1 MTRALIYFAVVTL
14 IMYSVVGWFGYVTWA
29 KDKKMQQSL
38 LVQEDLMLAPYD
50 CLPMQ
55 LAILAIC
62 VSLVLVSPFLL
73 IPCKN
78 ALESLFG
85 DKMSSLVNFVVTLVL
100 VEVTF
105 YASGQQE
112 YSDLFTVVGSCANI
126 CIGFTL
132 PVMFYS
138 KVEKSIWKIILALLL
153 NLVVISIAVKSN
165 YEFVFQ
171 KIN

>member
-1 MTRALIYFAVVTL
+1 MTRALIYFTVVTV
-14 IMYSVVGWFGYVTWA
+14 IMYSIVGWFGYVTWA

-85 DKMSSLVNFVVTLVL
+85 EKMSSLVNFVVTLVL

-105 YASGQQE
+105 YVSGQE
-112 YSDLFTVVGSCANI
+112 YSDLLTVMGSCANI

-138 KVEKSIWKIILALLL
+138 KVEKSIWKMILAQLL
-153 NLVVISIAVKSN
+153 NLVVTSIAVKSI
-165 YEFVFQ
+165 YEFVFI